1 MQWLSLF
8 SEVLSSVEQLCYH
21 HQLLQRDP
29 GYIVVKSCFWWWT
42 QSNGCSKLK
51 KRPTCTES
59 DFWMLSIR
67 LWTRSSCFSFPVTTN
82 MQWTNIQK
90 KNIELS
96 RADSPSMV
104 YKTCSNWG
112 TNNPQQKITV
122 KCASKEFCTGQVLHW
137 KILLMTTWDENMHQ
151 EKKIV
156 HGNFFEFRAQKCVEN

>member
-1 MQWLSLF
+1 MAFSLLWSSLLSRTT
-8 SEVLSSVEQLCYH
+8 VLSPSAPSERPWVYSFSRQVMFLMVDSEQW
-21 HQLLQRDP
+21 
-29 GYIVVKSCFWWWT
+29 VFKV
-42 QSNGCSKLK
+42 K

-104 YKTCSNWG
+104 YKTCSYWG
-112 TNNPQQKITV
+112 TNNPQQKITL

-137 KILLMTTWDENMHQ
+137 KILLMTTRTFC
-151 EKKIV
+151 
-156 HGNFFEFRAQKCVEN
+156 NFLQQLGQSRPTAGKA